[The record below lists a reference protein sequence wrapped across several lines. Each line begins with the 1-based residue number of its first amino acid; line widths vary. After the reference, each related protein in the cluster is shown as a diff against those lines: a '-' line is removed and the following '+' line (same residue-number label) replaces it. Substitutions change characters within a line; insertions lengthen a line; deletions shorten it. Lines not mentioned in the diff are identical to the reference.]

1 MPNPYPTALRAVAV
15 RAYEAGHESYDVVA
29 ARFDV
34 GVATLQRWVRRQRE
48 TGILDPLAKGGGWT
62 SPVERTL
69 LQRVIDEQ
77 PDRTT
82 AELTRAYNQQAAP
95 AARVHRSSILRAL
108 KRLGYVFKKNDRDRR
123 NSIVPGS
130 KTSASPSRSGR
141 RR

>member
-1 MPNPYPTALRAVAV
+1 MPNPYPTALRTLAV
-15 RAYEAGHESYDVVA
+15 RAYEAGTESYEVVA

-34 GVATLQRWVRRQRE
+34 GVATLERWVRRQRA
-48 TGILDPLAKGGGWT
+48 TGILDPLARGGGWT
-62 SPVERTL
+62 SPVDRPL

-82 AELTRAYNQQAAP
+82 DELTRAYNRQAAP

-108 KRLGYVFKKNDRDRR
+108 QRLGYVFKKNDRDRR

-130 KTSASPSRSGR
+130 RMNASPSRSGR